1 MFHIFEYLTQFVVT
15 QDRSSSCDD
24 FVDRLNRKYTVIML
38 LVFITVLSS
47 KQYIGEPMA
56 CFCPAHFTGAHV
68 EYTNNVC
75 WISRSFYVP
84 IETAFSWSSTTTSPY
99 ITSTLA
105 TTTTPEPYRFNIG
118 AQQQQQNQGLGSS
131 IFLLPHIIGNQL
143 WQQNHEFYRPG
154 SYPPNTSH
162 LKFARVENLIA
173 YYPFLLL
180 AQAILFYVPY
190 FFWKNVINRSAYDIG
205 TLIYIAYDSQY
216 SDSQIQREKTL
227 RYLIRHM
234 DRANDYY
241 SVKENLIKKHGIH
254 HHNHPH
260 HHHSHNPH
268 HPIIGKLFCFK
279 LSGKFFTTLLFSE
292 LINKKKIYCFYVHIQ
307 LH

>member
-1 MFHIFEYLTQFVVT
+1 MFQIFEYLTQFIVT

-38 LVFITVLSS
+38 LVFITILSS

-68 EYTNNVC
+68 EYTNNIC
-75 WISRSFYVP
+75 WISRAFYVP
-84 IETAFSWSSTTTSPY
+84 VETSFSWSSTTTSPH
-99 ITSTLA
+99 ITSTIP
-105 TTTTPEPYRFNIG
+105 TTSTHEPYRLNVGGQSGGGVNINS
-118 AQQQQQNQGLGSS
+118 QQNQGLGSS
-131 IFLLPHIIGNQL
+131 IFLLPQIIGSQLREQNQG
-143 WQQNHEFYRPG
+143 WYNSG
-154 SYPPNTSH
+154 IYPPDSSH

-216 SDSQIQREKTL
+216 SGTQTEREKTL

-241 SVKENLIKKHGIH
+241 SVKEKLVNKHSH
-254 HHNHPH
+254 HH
-260 HHHSHNPH
+260 
-268 HPIIGKLFCFK
+268 GKLLFDTF
-279 LSGKFFTTLLFSE
+279 LSV
-292 LINKKKIYCFYVHIQ
+292 IYSLEFG
-307 LH
+307 